1 MNKEQFDEYTPNV
14 SGVIK
19 QDGVP
24 IKDHEIVFGINSEK
38 LNTEFIVKTDKK
50 GEFNFDAI
58 YVAKDKNM
66 EGIFH
71 EKRVSIYIT
80 TNYDKKNIII
90 WNSTLSGFVVS
101 DFERYNLGNLNCDT
115 NNPISSFAFHDGE
128 GNSAPVYVY
137 SQCSLFGYF
146 QSEVIGDS

>member
-1 MNKEQFDEYTPNV
+1 MNKEQLDEYTPNI

-19 QDGVP
+19 QGGIP

-58 YVAKDKNM
+58 YVAKDKHM

-80 TNYDKKNIII
+80 TNYD
-90 WNSTLSGFVVS
+90 
-101 DFERYNLGNLNCDT
+101 
-115 NNPISSFAFHDGE
+115 
-128 GNSAPVYVY
+128 
-137 SQCSLFGYF
+137 
-146 QSEVIGDS
+146 